1 MVMEMVKAT
10 EKVMHSVALLFVQ
23 KSDQATP
30 EQHSTRTK
38 HK

>member
-1 MVMEMVKAT
+1 MVMETVKAT

-23 KSDQATP
+23 KSDEATP
-30 EQHSTRTK
+30 EQHSTKTT